1 MVAVVAGEIV
11 IVLVATFIPTTR
23 VPAAIPVVV
32 EITIPISIPD
42 TESRGSAVAGDV
54 VLPFTLV
61 LAEQVDWL
69 GLARYAAAVDAL
81 ESTPAITD
89 ETAVETVWEPETAW
103 PRTAA

>member
-32 EITIPISIPD
+32 EITIPISIPA

-54 VLPFTLV
+54 VLPLVLV
-61 LAEQVDWL
+61 LAEQVDWF
-69 GLARYAAAVDAL
+69 GLATCAAAVDAL